1 MTDDLLK
8 DRYHQFVEAVM
19 NEKITEY
26 PLSQKINIQNQQ
38 KELKLKI
45 SYPDKDENGC
55 KLYQVFIVDKQTN
68 ETYMSFYSKEKN
80 LFMWYITNIPVVLL

>member
-8 DRYHQFVEAVM
+8 DRYHQFVEGVM
-19 NEKITEY
+19 NEKITDY
-26 PLSQKINIQNQQ
+26 PLTQKINIQNQQ

-45 SYPDKDENGC
+45 SYPDNDENGC

-80 LFMWYITNIPVVLL
+80 LFMWYITNMPVVLL